1 MKRVYYKVAYLYSK
15 KYKDGICLYK
25 TDLKYNDNKPVN
37 IKRTCNTFEEF
48 YSLFL
53 DSEILTGVSFG
64 KDIFGHR
71 IAVLRYYDYTIIS
84 EKNFTPVTIEI
95 TEREDTDSSLSR
107 LFKVL
112 SAKEF
117 CDFLKD
123 NNISFSKDF

>member
-15 KYKDGICLYK
+15 KYKDGILLCE
-25 TDLKYNDNKPVN
+25 TGLKYNDNKPIN
-37 IKRTCNTFEEF
+37 IKRICNTFEEF
-48 YSLFL
+48 YSLFS
-53 DSEILTGVSFG
+53 DFKDLTGVSFE

-71 IAVLRYYDYTIIS
+71 RAIMKYYDYTIIS

-95 TEREDTDSSLSR
+95 TEKEDTDSSLSR